1 MVDMPHGIDVWFS
14 EHIMRPVLLLLQGTA
29 ITEAREFY
37 EVYGLNVVEVPSRLP
52 NIRID
57 HAPRLFTHRV
67 DRLVSLYL
75 IVMEAHQRGRPVLIG
90 TASVAE
96 SEQID
101 ILLHE
106 PKHFLMET
114 DDLTGTQARKCLTID
129 RDFHENMHQ
138 CTLNKA
144 WSPFRYALVRKE
156 KSVLEGFSPA
166 MRHGQWDALHRT
178 TAS

>member
-1 MVDMPHGIDVWFS
+1 M
-14 EHIMRPVLLLLQGTA
+14 LQGTA

-57 HAPRLFTHRV
+57 HAPRLFTHRI

-75 IVMEAHQRGRPVLIG
+75 IVMEAHQKGRPVLIG

-101 ILLHE
+101 ILLQE
-106 PKHFLMET
+106 PLHFLTTT
-114 DDLTGTQARKCLTID
+114 DNMTGMQARKGLTSD
-129 RDFHENMHQ
+129 KNFLVNMHQ
-138 CTLNKA
+138 CTLNKG
-144 WSPFRYALVRKE
+144 WSPFRYALV
-156 KSVLEGFSPA
+156 
-166 MRHGQWDALHRT
+166 
-178 TAS
+178 